1 MDNGHVCMCCLLHI
15 LLHTLR
21 GKWKRQP
28 KYETKSRYRHGVRM
42 NKSNCVSVSCSRVRL
57 KIEGIT
63 RRSCMRQELGTDLLL
78 LKMI

>member
-63 RRSCMRQELGTDLLL
+63 RSCMRQELGTDLLL

>member
-1 MDNGHVCMCCLLHI
+1 MK
-15 LLHTLR
+15 TTT
-21 GKWKRQP
+21 

-57 KIEGIT
+57 KIEGIIR
-63 RRSCMRQELGTDLLL
+63 RRSCMRQELAIDLLL